1 MSPDPRPVQFRKVS
15 TVIPKKIPVSFIGEK
30 ILAII
35 VRKWGAAGFKK
46 FMTLLIFNAGRLHET
61 LVQPS
66 PTFLLIVLDLIAAR
80 AAANAAAAAWRTS
93 EPGLG
98 L

>member
-1 MSPDPRPVQFRKVS
+1 
-15 TVIPKKIPVSFIGEK
+15 
-30 ILAII
+30 
-35 VRKWGAAGFKK
+35 
-46 FMTLLIFNAGRLHET
+46 MTLLIFNVGRRHET

-80 AAANAAAAAWRTS
+80 AAANAAAAAALRWS